1 MKKYFRG
8 WTSLPLEKFFP
19 AVTEKAIAV
28 TIAGGYTDA
37 NDRIIWLPK
46 SQLIIGEPNEV
57 GNAEIL
63 IPYWLVKQK
72 TNFDPADL
80 FERMR
85 EIGKYNGER
94 EIVER

>member
-8 WTSLPLEKFFP
+8 YTSLPLEKVFP

-28 TIAGGYTDA
+28 TIAGGVTTA
-37 NDRIIWLPK
+37 NDRIEWFPK
-46 SQLIIGEPNEV
+46 SQLIIGEANEV

-72 TNFDPADL
+72 TNHDPTDL
-80 FERMR
+80 FRRMR
-85 EIGKYNGER
+85 EIGKYNGES
-94 EIVER
+94 EIIER

>member
-8 WTSLPLEKFFP
+8 WITLPVEKYVP
-19 AVTEKAIAV
+19 SCTEKAIALTV
-28 TIAGGYTDA
+28 AGGYTTA
-37 NDRIIWLPK
+37 NDTYAWFPR
-46 SQLIIGEPNEV
+46 SQVIIGEPNEY

-72 TNFDPADL
+72 SNLSPIDFFRRL
-80 FERMR
+80 R
-85 EIGKYNGER
+85 EIGSYNGES

>member
-8 WTSLPLEKFFP
+8 WASLPLEKYFP

-72 TNFDPADL
+72 TNFDPKDL
-80 FERMR
+80 FWRMR

>member
-8 WTSLPLEKFFP
+8 WTSLPLEKYFP
-19 AVTEKAIAV
+19 AVTEKAVAV

-46 SQLIIGEPNEV
+46 SQLIIGEPNEI

-72 TNFDPADL
+72 TNFDPSDL

-94 EIVER
+94 IIVER

>member
-8 WTSLPLEKFFP
+8 WVSLPIEKYFP
-19 AVTEKAIAV
+19 AVTEKAVAL

-72 TNFDPADL
+72 TNFDPTDL
-80 FERMR
+80 FKRMR